1 MRRAFPAAMIAVV
14 FFATRLAAQTEQAVR
29 SELRSSF
36 GTWLSVDCCGI
47 QSIPSTGQES
57 EAQQPPSAASAG
69 PPVTV
74 HGIVRNASTGEPLP
88 RALVRIDDEVE
99 AGALTDGE
107 GRFEIPGISQ
117 GPHGFSVV
125 KPNFSSKV
133 ENGDFEGYVP
143 HLVHVAAEM
152 PELALA
158 LSPLNAISGHVLLT
172 NGEPAIGIGLT
183 LLKLTVQDGRAS
195 WMEMDS
201 HQTTP
206 GGEFRFYGLE
216 DGSYTIMTQ
225 PEFDNEKAS
234 APACNG
240 PAPAKVEGYPAVFYP
255 YAADS
260 AGAERIELAG
270 GHQAEA
276 NLTLTLA
283 PFHEIQVA
291 MGKQAPGSQWQF
303 NSTLMDHSGQR
314 LNYPLREDEKTH
326 SVCAYLPDGSY
337 TLTVEGSAQDNMV
350 SFQGGRAGPQGNRA
364 KTLAGLLDFTVEG
377 QAQGHLRV
385 QLSSGLSTPVHLHY
399 EPGAP
404 APKQPPSGGQNDPE
418 GAEPE
423 PEPLGL
429 WAIRGGGS
437 APRGG
442 MMESAERTDA
452 DLYQFD
458 MVAPGSY
465 WIHGSANRS
474 GICLG
479 AVTAGG
485 VNLAQTPWVAGAQG
499 TGPAIEVVLRTDCAR
514 LTLELPATL
523 TADLPGEEPVLFLY
537 LVPEFDSVQPVRQ
550 TTAVPSSGATVSLED
565 LTPGNYRV
573 YVFDTPKSLEYRNPA
588 AMDRLSAKG
597 QPVTLSPGGSANL
610 ILEIPAR

>member
-1 MRRAFPAAMIAVV
+1 MSEQCGSQSKTPWHTLHLCTVAAVSLITVFTPTALNAQIIEGMSPPPTTAQPA
-14 FFATRLAAQTEQAVR
+14 
-29 SELRSSF
+29 
-36 GTWLSVDCCGI
+36 
-47 QSIPSTGQES
+47 P
-57 EAQQPPSAASAG
+57 AG

-74 HGIVRNASTGEPLP
+74 HGIVRNAATGEPLP

-133 ENGDFEGYVP
+133 ENGDFEGYVQ

-152 PELALA
+152 PELSLA
-158 LSPLNAISGHVLLT
+158 LSPLNAISGHVMLS

-240 PAPAKVEGYPAVFYP
+240 PAPTKVQGYPAVFYP

-260 AGAERIELAG
+260 AGAERIDLAG
-270 GHQAEA
+270 GQQAQA
-276 NLTLTLA
+276 NLTLTLS
-283 PFHEIQVA
+283 PFHEIQA
-291 MGKQAPGSQWQF
+291 ALGKQAPGNQWQF
-303 NSTLMDHSGQR
+303 TSILMDHNGQR
-314 LNYPLREDEKTH
+314 LNYPLREDEKNH
-326 SVCAYLPDGSY
+326 SVCAYLPDGAY
-337 TLTVEGSAQDNMV
+337 TLTVEGTAEDNTV
-350 SFQGGRAGPQGNRA
+350 SIQGVSLRAMRPGNRG

-377 QAQGHLRV
+377 QAQTQLRV
-385 QLSSGLSTPVHLHY
+385 PLNSGLSTPVHLRY
-399 EPGAP
+399 EPAPP
-404 APKQPPSGGQNDPE
+404 APKSPATGDQHDPE
-418 GAEPE
+418 GGEPD

-429 WAIRGGGS
+429 WAVRAGS
-437 APRGG
+437 AAPRGG
-442 MMESAERTDA
+442 MMESAERADA
-452 DLYQFD
+452 NLYQFD

-465 WIHGSANRS
+465 WIHGSANQA
-474 GICLG
+474 GTCLG
-479 AVTAGG
+479 SVTAGG
-485 VNLAQTPWVAGAQG
+485 VNLALAPWIAGTQG
-499 TGPAIEVVLRTDCAR
+499 TGPAIEAVLRTDCAK
-514 LTLELPATL
+514 LTLELPSTL
-523 TADLPGEEPVLFLY
+523 TAGLPGEEPVLFLY
-537 LVPEFDSVQPVRQ
+537 LVPEFDSVQTVRQ
-550 TTAVPSSGATVSLED
+550 TTVVPSSGTTVSLED
-565 LTPGNYRV
+565 LTPGAYRV
-573 YVFDTPKSLEYRNPA
+573 YVFDTPRQLEYRNPA
-588 AMDRLSAKG
+588 AMDRLSVKG
-597 QPVTLSPGGSANL
+597 QPVTLSPGGNANL
-610 ILEIPAR
+610 TLEIPNR